1 MTPAEA
7 LARLAASRDAEHDA
21 PVWHDNGRTVEALA
35 ETAGVRVTY
44 AHVNLATGATE
55 YRTVGKTREEKNN
68 GN

>member
-1 MTPAEA
+1 MT
-7 LARLAASRDAEHDA
+7 LAADTALSLLRESRDAGRIWA
-21 PVWHDNGRTVEALA
+21 DNGRTVAALA
-35 ETAGVRVTY
+35 HTAGVRVTY